1 MFHLPLSLCLS
12 EQGDFERLTQIN
24 GVVNGYGDTFGAND
38 SISRQDL
45 ATILYRYAKWAG
57 RDVSKSAS
65 LDKFS
70 DAAGVASYAKEAMQ
84 WAVAEGLI
92 SGTSD
97 GTLAPTGN
105 ATRAQVAA
113 IMTRF
118 VRNAK

>member
-1 MFHLPLSLCLS
+1 M
-12 EQGDFERLTQIN
+12 
-24 GVVNGYGDTFGAND
+24 NGYGDTFGAND

-57 RDVSKSAS
+57 YDVSKTAS
-65 LDKFS
+65 LDKFA
-70 DAAGVASYAKEAMQ
+70 DAASVSSYAKEAMQ

-92 SGTSD
+92 SGTTA
-97 GTLAPTGN
+97 GTLAPSGS